1 MNDSQPK
8 YPDNFPQVLD
18 IEGWGFC
25 PSTKAFVR
33 TTFRNYTDS
42 GLSRQ
47 RSAFLVGSAGLGKS
61 TLQRALGRYWAEGY
75 QKSIYVYTG
84 SLDPLGLASKAGS
97 LGRSGAFLFADCEF
111 ESLQH
116 TRLTQDQVKSL
127 LLVYETGHVPAWHH
141 RALLPAGV
149 PRCFSCNLGEKADPG
164 GWFSE
169 QGQDALACVA
179 RQDLPKLL
187 ELGDSALALARR
199 VLIFV
204 LPDTL
209 GLVSETPEAD
219 AAELAAA
226 AAQRVQAARAK
237 RARR

>member
-116 TRLTQDQVKSL
+116 TR
-127 LLVYETGHVPAWHH
+127 PH
-141 RALLPAGV
+141 RTRLKACCWSTRPGTY
-149 PRCFSCNLGEKADPG
+149 PPGTIGRCCL
-164 GWFSE
+164 
-169 QGQDALACVA
+169 LACPAASHVTSVRRQILVA
-179 RQDLPKLL
+179 GFR
-187 ELGDSALALARR
+187 SR
-199 VLIFV
+199 VR
-204 LPDTL
+204 
-209 GLVSETPEAD
+209 TP
-219 AAELAAA
+219 
-226 AAQRVQAARAK
+226 
-237 RARR
+237 